1 MVFELVKNNS
11 IANQYLAE
19 IRDVKIQGD
28 RMRFR
33 RNLERLGEILAYE
46 LSKKLEYEEVRVKSP
61 LGVVTMTAMKEQPIL
76 IPILRAAV
84 PFYQGIL
91 NIFDKADSGFVGTW
105 RVESEADT
113 PPEIEMNYMAAPSL
127 EGKIVIVIDPMLAT
141 GKSLVMTIQKL
152 LKHGRPNELHV
163 LSAIA
168 ARPGLEHL
176 RKHVDIPVSFWTGA
190 IDEKLNKQ
198 SYIVPGLGDA
208 GDLSFGQKL

>member
-11 IANQYLAE
+11 VANQYLAE
-19 IRDVKIQGD
+19 IRDIKIQTD

-46 LSKKLEYEEVRVKSP
+46 MSKQLEYKEVRVKTP
-61 LGVVTMTAMKEQPIL
+61 LGVAGMTTMKEPPIL

-84 PFYQGIL
+84 PFYQGVL
-91 NIFDKADSGFVGTW
+91 NIFDKADSGFAGIW
-105 RVESEADT
+105 RVEANNNT
-113 PPEIEMNYMAAPSL
+113 APETEMNYMATPSM
-127 EGKIVIVIDPMLAT
+127 EGKIVVVIDPMLAT
-141 GKSLVMTIQKL
+141 GKSLVMTIKRL
-152 LKHGRPNELHV
+152 LKHGRPKGLHV
-163 LSAIA
+163 LSVIA

-176 RKHVDIPVSFWTGA
+176 RKNVEIPVSVWIGA

-208 GDLSFGQKL
+208 GDLSFGPKL